1 MNVLILDRAEQQPPT
16 ASAVASF
23 TAVGKRGSRRPGFQP
38 PHPVQT
44 LPFGMWISI

>member
-23 TAVGKRGSRRPGFQP
+23 TAVGETWQSAAKFPTSPPRPNP
-38 PHPVQT
+38 PV
-44 LPFGMWISI
+44 WNVD